1 VSQAKRAILDVAV
14 GVIPDKDGRIL
25 ISRRANHRHQG
36 GLWEFPG
43 GKIEVGETATAA
55 LRRELQEEIGLDAIQ
70 VSPLITIH
78 HDYVDRRVRLNVFR
92 VDEFEGTARSLEG
105 QPVEWVEAHNLH
117 RYQFPAANR
126 PIIAAARLPHRYAIL
141 EPSSTDPGMLV
152 KDLEL
157 RATTGI
163 TLMRLRASQWD
174 QSRYERLAYPAVKY
188 CRSRGISLLLNN
200 QPDLVE
206 RTGAA
211 GLHLRADQL
220 MASQE
225 RILPPHYW
233 IAASCHN
240 EAELE
245 QAARIGVDFVVL
257 GPVKATLTHPNATP
271 LGWKAFA
278 LMAERAMIPAFALGG
293 LAESDIAEARA
304 RGGQGIAGIRE
315 SEQVLRASQP

>member
-1 VSQAKRAILDVAV
+1 MSQAKRAILDVAV

-55 LRRELQEEIGLDAIQ
+55 LRRELREEIGIDAIQ
-70 VSPLITIH
+70 FSPLITIH

-92 VDEFEGTARSLEG
+92 VDECEGTARSLEG
-105 QPVEWVEAHNLH
+105 QPVEWVELQNLH
-117 RYQFPAANR
+117 RYHFPAANL
-126 PIIAAARLPHRYAIL
+126 PIITAARLPHRYAIL
-141 EPSSTDPGMLV
+141 EPSSADEGMLLTE
-152 KDLEL
+152 LEL

-174 QSRYERLAYPAVKY
+174 QACYERLAYLAVDY

-225 RILPPHYW
+225 RTLPPPYW
-233 IAASCHN
+233 VAASCHN
-240 EAELE
+240 AAELE

-257 GPVKATLTHPNATP
+257 GPVKATLTHPKATA

-304 RGGQGIAGIRE
+304 WGGQGIAGIRGF
-315 SEQVLRASQP
+315 EQVLRASRP